1 MSIRM
6 KYFKQKSVKKQ
17 QKLESK
23 YIIVANKNIN
33 KEKEEESKIKRYRK

>member
-1 MSIRM
+1 M